1 MPLLVATRNP
11 GKAREIRELFA
22 GLPISIVFPDEVAL
36 KRLPEEDDLEQADS
50 YLGNAVAKARYF
62 AGRSG
67 LPTVADD
74 SGIEVDALDG
84 APGVHSARF
93 AALAGAVA
101 SGQHPDDANNAL
113 LLERLRDVPEPA
125 RTARYRC
132 VVAHLET
139 VTAPPEVVEA
149 ACEGRILTA
158 PLGTGGFAYDPLFF
172 STELGRGFGE
182 VPPAMKHRVSHRGR
196 AFRALIE
203 VLLRRQLQL
212 RQAAAHP
219 HSSQKT

>member
-1 MPLLVATRNP
+1 MPLLIATRNP

-22 GLPISIVFPDEVAL
+22 GLPIAIVFPDEVEL
-36 KRLPEEDDLEQADS
+36 KRLPEEDDLEQADT
-50 YLGNAVAKARYF
+50 YLGNAVSKARYF
-62 AGRSG
+62 AARSG

-74 SGIEVDALDG
+74 SGLEVDALDG

-93 AALAGAVA
+93 AIEAGAVA
-101 SGQHPDDANNAL
+101 PGQHPDDANNAL
-113 LLERLRDVPEPA
+113 LLERLRDVPEAA

-139 VTAPPEVVEA
+139 ATAPPEVVEA
-149 ACEGRILTA
+149 ACEGRILFQ
-158 PLGTGGFAYDPLFF
+158 PVGSGGFGYDPLFV

-182 VPPAMKHRVSHRGR
+182 VPPATKHRVSHRGR

-203 VLLRRQLQL
+203 VLLRRQMQL
-212 RQAAAHP
+212 RQPEAR
-219 HSSQKT
+219 TR